1 LKWQKVYGKRNK
13 LEKQHKLS
21 LRHKPHVTGCCFSE
35 FWTEFEETDDETNLE
50 VNIDRT
56 KYTNM
61 TRNRNRQ

>member
-56 KYTNM
+56 
-61 TRNRNRQ
+61 